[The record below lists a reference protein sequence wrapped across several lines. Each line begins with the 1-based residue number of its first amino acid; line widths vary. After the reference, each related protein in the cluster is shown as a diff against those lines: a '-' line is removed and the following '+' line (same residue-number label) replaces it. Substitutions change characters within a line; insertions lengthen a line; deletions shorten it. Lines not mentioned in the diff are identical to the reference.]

1 MIKEIGTAFP
11 TSTIGGKD
19 GCWYVAVKA
28 SDLLPT
34 TIKTVVAKVAT
45 EAEARAFAETI
56 PHPFG
61 RYSK

>member
-1 MIKEIGTAFP
+1 MIKEIGSAFP
-11 TSTIGGKD
+11 TSAIGGKD

-34 TIKTVVAKVAT
+34 TAKTVVYKSAT
-45 EAEARAFAETI
+45 EAEARAFAETL

-61 RYSK
+61 KYSR